1 MNSKLF
7 RVAVVAI
14 VCVATVLPVGVVQ
27 ACPFCNAAMQTLSQ
41 ELESASVALIAVLE
55 KPMPLTGLDDPA
67 TAESAAATFRVVQ
80 VLRGGEFLKGAKT
93 IEVVYFGEEAPDKE
107 FFITGLAGVT
117 GPDTLDWTN
126 PIPLSLIAADYI
138 RKLPTVPVEGAD
150 RLAFFQEYLR
160 SDDPLLMQDSY
171 DEFARS
177 PYAAL
182 IALEPRMNRGKLVE
196 WINDSQVGPASRR
209 LFLTMLGIC
218 GKTDDV
224 AMLEALMN
232 YDYLRM
238 QPGIAAALAASMAV
252 GPNVGAGLV
261 DEMIH
266 TEERRRRESLD
277 ALVACYLKLK
287 GPDGMAL
294 VEELFLKNPKVD
306 YTQLHSVIMALRF
319 HGEETD
325 VIPKERLLESMRLV
339 LDHHDLADQV
349 ITDLT
354 RWEDWEI
361 MPRLVEMFKESE
373 EGDWIRQPVAAYL
386 LVAEEQEGNV
396 GEQATAAIAEL
407 ETLDPETVKRARAT
421 SAFGGFLQRASE
433 AGAAGN
439 AKPGELVPGSES
451 IQVISPPPGAE
462 DDTIGAEGKA
472 TSVEDGDATGSE
484 AGDAGQGGAADV
496 TVAPDQSPDDNPRVP
511 GVPRTETVADAKGD
525 DGKTVET
532 PALVAAALV
541 PPSKIKIIGI
551 PLLAAV
557 VLLGVFAVLL
567 RGSDPRSSDDA

>member
-1 MNSKLF
+1 MKSKLF
-7 RVAVVAI
+7 RVAIVAIACVVA
-14 VCVATVLPVGVVQ
+14 ALPVPVVR

-41 ELESASVALIAVLE
+41 ELESANVALIAVLE
-55 KPMPLTGLDDPA
+55 KPMPMGGLDDPA
-67 TAESAAATFRVVQ
+67 TAETAAATFRVVQ
-80 VLRGGEFLKGAKT
+80 VLRGGELLKGAKT
-93 IEVVYFGEEAPDKE
+93 IDVVYFGEEAPDKE

-117 GPDTLDWTN
+117 GPETLDWTN
-126 PIPLSLIAADYI
+126 PIPLSLLAADYI
-138 RKLPTVPVEGAD
+138 RKLPSVPVDGAD
-150 RLAFFQEYLR
+150 RLAFFQEYLQ

-182 IALEPRMNRGKLVE
+182 MALEPRMDREKLVA
-196 WINDSQVGPASRR
+196 WINDSRVGPASRR

-218 GKTDDV
+218 GKGEDV
-224 AMLEALMN
+224 AMLEKLMN

-238 QPGIAAALAASMAV
+238 QPGIAAAVASSMAL
-252 GPNVGAGLV
+252 GPNLGAGLV

-287 GPDGMAL
+287 GPEGMTL

-306 YTQLHSVIMALRF
+306 YTQLHSVVMALRF

-325 VIPKERLLESMRLV
+325 VVPKAKLLEAMRLV

-354 RWEDWEI
+354 RWEDWEV
-361 MPRLVEMFKESE
+361 MPRLVAMFKDSE

-386 LVAEEQEGNV
+386 LVAEEQEGSV
-396 GEQATAAIAEL
+396 GEQASAAIAEL
-407 ETLDPETVKRARAT
+407 ETLDPETMKRARAT

-433 AGAAGN
+433 AGATGN
-439 AKPGELVPGSES
+439 TVPGALVPGSES

-462 DDTIGAEGKA
+462 E
-472 TSVEDGDATGSE
+472 DATGDAS
-484 AGDAGQGGAADV
+484 ADAGQGGAGDV

-511 GVPRTETVADAKGD
+511 GVPRTEEVADAKGAEGD
-525 DGKTVET
+525 KGQAKDAPT

>member
-1 MNSKLF
+1 MKSKLI
-7 RVAVVAI
+7 RVAIVAVV
-14 VCVATVLPVGVVQ
+14 CVAASLPVPVLQ

-41 ELESASVALIAVLE
+41 ELESANVALIAVLE
-55 KPMPLTGLDDPA
+55 KPMPMGGLDDPA
-67 TAESAAATFRVVQ
+67 TAETAAATFRVVQ
-80 VLRGGEFLKGAKT
+80 VLRGSELLKGAKT
-93 IEVVYFGEEAPDKE
+93 IDVVYFGEEAPDKE

-117 GPDTLDWTN
+117 GPETLDWTN
-126 PIPLSLIAADYI
+126 PIPLSLLAADYI
-138 RKLPTVPVEGAD
+138 RKLPSVPVDGAD
-150 RLAFFQEYLR
+150 RLAFFQEYLQ

-182 IALEPRMNRGKLVE
+182 IALEPRMDREKLVA
-196 WINDSQVGPASRR
+196 WINDSRVGPASRR

-218 GKTDDV
+218 GKGEDV
-224 AMLEALMN
+224 AMLEKLMN

-238 QPGIAAALAASMAV
+238 QPGIAAAVASGMAL
-252 GPNVGAGLV
+252 GPNLGAGLV

-287 GPDGMAL
+287 GPEGMTL

-325 VIPKERLLESMRLV
+325 VVPKAKLLEAMRLV

-354 RWEDWEI
+354 RWEDWEV
-361 MPRLVEMFKESE
+361 MPRLVAMFKDSE

-396 GEQATAAIAEL
+396 GEQASAAIAEL
-407 ETLDPETVKRARAT
+407 EALDAETMKRARAT
-421 SAFGGFLQRASE
+421 SAFGGFLQRAAD
-433 AGAAGN
+433 AGASGAASSGT
-439 AKPGELVPGSES
+439 PGAVVPGSES

-462 DDTIGAEGKA
+462 DDAA
-472 TSVEDGDATGSE
+472 GDA
-484 AGDAGQGGAADV
+484 AADAGQGGAGDV

-511 GVPRTETVADAKGD
+511 GVPRTEEVADAKEAG
-525 DGKTVET
+525 GEKAET

>member
-1 MNSKLF
+1 MKSNLF
-7 RVAVVAI
+7 RVAIVA
-14 VCVATVLPVGVVQ
+14 VACVAAALPAPVAS

-41 ELESASVALIAVLE
+41 ELDSASVALIAVLE
-55 KPMPLTGLDDPA
+55 KPMPMGGLDDPA
-67 TAESAAATFRVVQ
+67 TAETAAATFRVVQ

-138 RKLPTVPVEGAD
+138 RKLPTVPAEGAD
-150 RLAFFQEYLR
+150 RLAFFQDYLR

-182 IALEPRMNRGKLVE
+182 IALEPRMDRPKLVE
-196 WINDSQVGPASRR
+196 WINDPRVGPASRR

-218 GKTDDV
+218 GKGDDV

-238 QPGIAAALAASMAV
+238 QPGIAAAVATSMAV
-252 GPNVGAGLV
+252 GPNPGAGLI
-261 DEMIH
+261 DEMVH

-287 GPDGMAL
+287 GPEGMPL

-325 VIPKERLLESMRLV
+325 VVPKSKLLEAMRLV

-361 MPRLVEMFKESE
+361 MPRLVGMFKDSE

-396 GEQATAAIAEL
+396 GEQASAAIAEL
-407 ETLDPETVKRARAT
+407 ETLDPETMKRARAT

-433 AGAAGN
+433 AGAAG
-439 AKPGELVPGSES
+439 AASSGTASSGTVGPVVPGSES
-451 IQVISPPPGAE
+451 VTVISPPPGAE
-462 DDTIGAEGKA
+462 
-472 TSVEDGDATGSE
+472 GDATGVAE
-484 AGDAGQGGAADV
+484 TGPGQGGAGDV

-511 GVPRTETVADAKGD
+511 GVPRTDEVASSKGAKGEKAQAKD
-525 DGKTVET
+525 AQP

-551 PLLAAV
+551 PLLAAA

>member
-1 MNSKLF
+1 MKSILF
-7 RVAVVAI
+7 RVAIAAIACVVA
-14 VCVATVLPVGVVQ
+14 ALPLPVVR

-41 ELESASVALIAVLE
+41 ELESANVALIAVLE

-67 TAESAAATFRVVQ
+67 TAETAAATFRVVQ
-80 VLRGGEFLKGAKT
+80 VLRGGELLKGSKT
-93 IEVVYFGEEAPDKE
+93 IDVVYFGEEAPDKE

-117 GPDTLDWTN
+117 GPETLDWTK
-126 PIPLSLIAADYI
+126 PIPLSLLAADYI
-138 RKLPTVPVEGAD
+138 RKLPSVPAEGAD

-182 IALEPRMNRGKLVE
+182 IALEPRMDREKLVA
-196 WINDSQVGPASRR
+196 WINDSRVGPASRR

-218 GKTDDV
+218 GKGDDV
-224 AMLEALMN
+224 AMLETLMN

-238 QPGIAAALAASMAV
+238 QPGIAAAVASSMAL
-252 GPNVGAGLV
+252 GPNLGAGLV

-325 VIPKERLLESMRLV
+325 IIPKDRLLEAMRLV

-361 MPRLVEMFKESE
+361 MPRLVSMFKDSE

-396 GEQATAAIAEL
+396 GEQASAAIAEL
-407 ETLDPETVKRARAT
+407 ETLDPETLRRARAT

-439 AKPGELVPGSES
+439 TVPGTLVPGSES

-462 DDTIGAEGKA
+462 DDAA
-472 TSVEDGDATGSE
+472 SAADGDATGAE
-484 AGDAGQGGAADV
+484 AADAGQGGAGDV

-511 GVPRTETVADAKGD
+511 GVPRTEEVASAKGA
-525 DGKTVET
+525 GAKGAEGEKAET